1 MHRHLWINS
10 RIQGFCFKVEMHCQ
24 PQKLKILFLNSW
36 NSYLTYLNIPYVFMS
51 PQVHQ
56 WVTQCVNIVQLVIS
70 LPATPPLSHVS
81 PTKTAQTWAWRH
93 SDGAHPPLTASAPL
107 RIRQQHWSALN
118 ITLYAT
124 MVRQCK
130 LWHGVKSLMGIVRQL
145 LQHGT
150 SGGQKPS

>member
-1 MHRHLWINS
+1 MDKVGNNL
-10 RIQGFCFKVEMHCQ
+10 GFCFKVEMHFHHCR

-36 NSYLTYLNIPYVFMS
+36 NSYNIPRVFMS

-81 PTKTAQTWAWRH
+81 PTRTAQTWAWRH
-93 SDGAHPPLTASAPL
+93 SDGARPPLTASAPL

-124 MVRQCK
+124 MVRQCT
-130 LWHGVKSLMGIVRQL
+130 LWHGVKSLMGTVWQL

-150 SGGQKPS
+150 SGGQNQS